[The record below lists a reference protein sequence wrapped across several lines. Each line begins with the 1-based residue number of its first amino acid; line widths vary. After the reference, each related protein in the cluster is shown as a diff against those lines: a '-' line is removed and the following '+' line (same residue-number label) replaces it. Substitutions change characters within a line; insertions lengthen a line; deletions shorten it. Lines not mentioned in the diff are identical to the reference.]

1 MRQVNAC
8 QFCGNDDATVEA
20 CMDCLGY
27 SVPDIALGLALT
39 LGGNS
44 EDWTDVA
51 GAVRDAIEGT

>member
-1 MRQVNAC
+1 MNAC

-27 SVPDIALGLALT
+27 SVSDLALGLAVA

-44 EDWTDVA
+44 EDWAAVA
-51 GAVRDAIEGT
+51 VAQRDGIEGT

>member
-1 MRQVNAC
+1 MNGC

-20 CMDCLGY
+20 CNDCLGY
-27 SVPDIALGLALT
+27 SVPDIALGLALV

-51 GAVRDAIEGT
+51 VAVRDAIEGA